1 MEENKLAI
9 KICGVRK
16 QYTLGTIGGRTLQK
30 DLQSWWA
37 KKRGREDP
45 NIIIGTDTRLIGQ
58 KFWALNGID
67 LEINQG
73 ERIGIIGANGAGKST
88 LLKLLSRVTA
98 PTEGDIYIWGRVS
111 SLLEVGTGFHGEL
124 TGRENVYMNGTIL
137 GMNRAAIDAR
147 MDEIIEFSE
156 VGEFIDTPVKRYSS
170 GMFVRLAFAV
180 AAHLNSEIMIMD
192 EVLAVGDVAFQN
204 KCLERMHKA
213 ADDEGKTILYVSH
226 NMATIRQ
233 LCDRCIVMDQGKI
246 IFDGESEEAIARYMN
261 LGIQENAVDI
271 DLTGRSTMRPGLPMI
286 LELTHVT
293 LLGKTFPT
301 YEQGEDMNLR
311 LRFSVANAISDVIF
325 RITLSTDTNTP
336 LGTSWTPIMN
346 FKEAGMY
353 EMDVRMPM
361 AYVARGIFYVN
372 ISIGRMLYHGGN
384 HIVSS
389 VDRVFKIEVTGKS
402 FWKISGRGYFKLP
415 DSVVENISRLDEPTS
430 GTLA

>member
-1 MEENKLAI
+1 
-9 KICGVRK
+9 
-16 QYTLGTIGGRTLQK
+16 
-30 DLQSWWA
+30 
-37 KKRGREDP
+37 
-45 NIIIGTDTRLIGQ
+45 
-58 KFWALNGID
+58 
-67 LEINQG
+67 
-73 ERIGIIGANGAGKST
+73 
-88 LLKLLSRVTA
+88 
-98 PTEGDIYIWGRVS
+98 
-111 SLLEVGTGFHGEL
+111 
-124 TGRENVYMNGTIL
+124 
-137 GMNRAAIDAR
+137 
-147 MDEIIEFSE
+147 
-156 VGEFIDTPVKRYSS
+156 
-170 GMFVRLAFAV
+170 
-180 AAHLNSEIMIMD
+180 
-192 EVLAVGDVAFQN
+192 
-204 KCLERMHKA
+204 
-213 ADDEGKTILYVSH
+213 
-226 NMATIRQ
+226 MATIRQ

-415 DSVVENISRLDEPTS
+415 DSVVESISKLDEPTS
-430 GTLA
+430 DTLA